1 MIGFDRIL
9 YVLLTAL
16 VAMLPF
22 EFRLFPMLSNLQWLF
37 IGVAVI
43 ALPVIVRERTLLLQN
58 KLVRAAFLFM
68 LTQWVAA
75 AFAPEFGSNAAKGAI
90 RVASGFILLCATLA
104 LRERKHI
111 LYVWSV
117 AAVIAAVYAMLDYGR
132 FGLPHLFR
140 EEDFFLGSVARLS
153 GSFEYP
159 NTAAAYFALSL
170 PIVWSELKSRWFR
183 IAGFLVVASA
193 LMMTYSRGAGLA
205 TLFAFV
211 AWSVTGKKR
220 AELQIAISFGMLFL
234 AFLIF
239 NRDIYR
245 RFSPQ
250 LETKDFSAQY
260 EPEYNFI
267 REHPNASADLRIHVR
282 NTGTTMW
289 TPKTSNPFSLSYRLY
304 DAEKKMLVRKAIEHT
319 VIPTLVRPQEAV
331 DIHAAFR
338 TPDKAGVYLLT
349 WDLFSEESG
358 WFSGRGVYP
367 GIVEVHVDP
376 DNAPSSGQTDTSR
389 WLQRDTAGLFVAK
402 LPYSR
407 TELWKA
413 AIDMARK
420 HPFLGVGPDNFRLL
434 YGRQYGATRWDTK
447 IRANNLYLELLS
459 GSGLVGLAAFCVM
472 MAVVRWKPNAS
483 SIGVAIFLI
492 HGLVDTF
499 LMTTP
504 IYFAFWILLGHVCG
518 RSPASQDQE
527 IRDLKL

>member
-9 YVLLTAL
+9 YVLLAAL

-22 EFRLFPMLSNLQWLF
+22 ELRLFPMLSNLQWLF
-37 IGVAVI
+37 IGVALI
-43 ALPVIVRERTLLLQN
+43 ALPLIVRERKLLLQN
-58 KLVRAAFLFM
+58 KLVRAAFLFI
-68 LTQWVAA
+68 LTQWLATA
-75 AFAPEFGSNAAKGAI
+75 YAPEFGSNAAKAAI
-90 RVASGFILLCATLA
+90 RVTAGFILLCATLV

-111 LYVWSV
+111 LHVWSV
-117 AAVIAAVYAMLDYGR
+117 AAVVAAVYALLDYGG
-132 FGLPHLFR
+132 FGLSHFFR
-140 EEDFFLGSVARLS
+140 ENDFYLGSVARLS

-170 PIVWSELKSRWFR
+170 PIIWSELKSRWFR

-193 LMMTYSRGAGLA
+193 LIMTYSRAASLA
-205 TLFAFV
+205 ALLALV
-211 AWSVTGKKR
+211 VWSFIGKKR
-220 AELQIAISFGMLFL
+220 SELQIAVSFGMLFL

-245 RFSPQ
+245 RFSLQPQ
-250 LETKDFSAQY
+250 TTDFSAQY
-260 EPEYNFI
+260 ELEYNFI
-267 REHPNASADLRIHVR
+267 REHPNASGDLRIHLR

-289 TPKTSNPFSLSYRLY
+289 TPKRNDQFSLSYRLY
-304 DAEKKMLVRKAIEHT
+304 DAEKKVLVRKAIEHT
-319 VIPTLVRPQEAV
+319 VLPTPVRSQEAV
-331 DIHAAFR
+331 DILASFR
-338 TPDKAGVYLLT
+338 APDKAGVYLLT

-358 WFSGRGVYP
+358 WFSGRGIYP

-389 WLQRDTAGLFVAK
+389 WLQRDTAGLFVAS

-413 AIDMARK
+413 AIDMTRK

-434 YGRQYGATRWDTK
+434 YGRQYGTTRWDTK
-447 IRANNLYLELLS
+447 IRTNNLYLELLS

-472 MAVVRWKPNAS
+472 LAVVRWKPNAS
-483 SIGVAIFLI
+483 SIGLAIFLI
-492 HGLVDTF
+492 HGLLDTF

-504 IYFAFWILLGHVCG
+504 IYFAFWILLGQ
-518 RSPASQDQE
+518 SENTTETS
-527 IRDLKL
+527 